1 LPSLYRRPDYRRLL
15 PIRSGFDE
23 GHAPS
28 WRTPFRRDLAR
39 LIHSPSFR
47 RLQGKTQL
55 FAGLES
61 DFFRNRL
68 THSMEVAQIAKTIGL
83 KLNAEHDLGLDLDL
97 LELAALAHDLGHP
110 PFGHT
115 GEDALNQRM
124 RGNGGFEG
132 NAQSLRI
139 LTRLEKKLDDLEQQ
153 LSPSG
158 IPTWYRNGEDAAYG
172 LNLCARSLASILK
185 YDEEIPSEAGEGG
198 LKKGYYQSEA
208 PVVERVRRH
217 VLGGSTEQPLKVIEC
232 QIMDLA
238 DDIAYSTYD
247 LEDAFKGGLLNPL
260 DLLFPPE
267 EVLDRVLD
275 RARQETGNDSLDV
288 KDVREA
294 LDRRL
299 GFFKLPLAEKALAG
313 AVEEWYADQ
322 LGYSYQNAQEFANS
336 GFHRTLL
343 TSHFVA
349 QAIHAVELEPNPR
362 QPALS
367 KVRLAPE
374 TRLEVAVLKH
384 LTYVLLI
391 SSSRFKLVAYR
402 GTKIVE
408 RIFDALV
415 ENPDLLPPDV
425 RQRWDQADVEHQR
438 LRVVCDFIAGMTD
451 RYAVE
456 FYARLTSDD
465 FHTMFKPL

>member
-1 LPSLYRRPDYRRLL
+1 MSDRR
-15 PIRSGFDE
+15 
-23 GHAPS
+23 
-28 WRTPFRRDLAR
+28 
-39 LIHSPSFR
+39 SFR
-47 RLQGKTQL
+47 GHQTDPLVHDTEIDQL
-55 FAGLES
+55 VV
-61 DFFRNRL
+61 FR
-68 THSMEVAQIAKTIGL
+68 V
-83 KLNAEHDLGLDLDL
+83 
-97 LELAALAHDLGHP
+97 
-110 PFGHT
+110 
-115 GEDALNQRM
+115 
-124 RGNGGFEG
+124 
-132 NAQSLRI
+132 
-139 LTRLEKKLDDLEQQ
+139 
-153 LSPSG
+153 
-158 IPTWYRNGEDAAYG
+158 
-172 LNLCARSLASILK
+172 
-185 YDEEIPSEAGEGG
+185 
-198 LKKGYYQSEA
+198 
-208 PVVERVRRH
+208 
-217 VLGGSTEQPLKVIEC
+217 
-232 QIMDLA
+232 A
-238 DDIAYSTYD
+238 DDTDGIEPA
-247 LEDAFKGGLLNPL
+247 LNPL

-267 EVLDRVLD
+267 EVLDRVLG

-299 GFFKLPLAEKALAG
+299 GFFKLPLAEQAPAG
-313 AVEEWYADQ
+313 TVDEWYADQ

-367 KVRLAPE
+367 KVRLASE

-402 GTKIVE
+402 GTQIVE